1 MRKKHGL
8 THVQGNTQLS
18 FQGALCNERD
28 PQIGV
33 LQSGKKNWDKGE
45 ENLHKTVE
53 VKRTRKNPE
62 KRIQDKSENSVR
74 LSDRKKSWGKDK
86 KIFGEKTG
94 GNGRNSR
101 GNSWGN

>member
-1 MRKKHGL
+1 MRNKHGL

-74 LSDRKKSWGKDK
+74 LSGRKKA
-86 KIFGEKTG
+86 GEKIRKYSGKNG
-94 GNGRNSR
+94 GK
-101 GNSWGN
+101 WKK